1 MYNNEEINEKVDYCL
16 NCKVKPCQKG
26 CPLNND
32 IPDFIFNIKQEKYE
46 EAYKILSRTT
56 VMQSICGRIC
66 PHMSQCMGSCVRG
79 IKSNPVS
86 IGELE
91 YKLGDLAI
99 EKGFSMEKL
108 EKDCSGKK
116 VAVIGSGPAR
126 TYLCCLFSKK
136 RSYSYNIR
144 KIF

>member
-1 MYNNEEINEKVDYCL
+1 MYNNEEIKEKVDYCL

-32 IPDFIFNIKQEKYE
+32 IPEFIFNIKQEKYE

-99 EKGFSMEKL
+99 ENGFSMEEL
-108 EKDCSGKK
+108 EKDCSRKK

-126 TYLCCLFSKK
+126 THLCCFFSKK